1 MLFASLAITV
11 VTVIVAVVSIVI
23 AVVVVYAVF
32 AVFAVTVTVV
42 VVVAVVDVVVV
53 VAVVVGVVVVT
64 AEAEQDAMSERLP
77 LSAVLLLETSCS
89 ETFTQTPDF
98 CLASSRSSIR
108 VPPHETTFLNQKLI
122 L

>member
-11 VTVIVAVVSIVI
+11 VTVIYVVVYVVNA
-23 AVVVVYAVF
+23 AVVVVVAI
-32 AVFAVTVTVV
+32 TVTVV
-42 VVVAVVDVVVV
+42 VSVAVVVVVVVVDVVVV
-53 VAVVVGVVVVT
+53 VVAVVVVT
-64 AEAEQDAMSERLP
+64 AEAEQDAMSELLP